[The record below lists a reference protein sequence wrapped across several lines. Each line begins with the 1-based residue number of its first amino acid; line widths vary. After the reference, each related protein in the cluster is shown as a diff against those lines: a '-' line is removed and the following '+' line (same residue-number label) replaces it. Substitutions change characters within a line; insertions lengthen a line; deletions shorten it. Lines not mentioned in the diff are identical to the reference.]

1 MKDIRK
7 SKNVFW
13 LIVWRTIVIT
23 ILVIAAVIIQYGTS
37 VFLDLEHFYI
47 VVLVLYVMSLVYFVL
62 FLTKKFIDAQVY
74 FQIICDLLLI
84 SAVVYITGGLKGSF
98 YFLYIFEI
106 VIAGIILSRKAAY
119 ITAALSAICF
129 GLLVDGMYLGLIPLF
144 GHASDMEISQGMAIN
159 NIFLAWTVFFLVA
172 LLMNR
177 LMRNY
182 RRMRDELHL
191 TQKELEIKKNLAIA
205 GEISAS
211 LAHEIRNPLAA
222 VSGSIQVLRDELVL
236 SGEQKNLMDIV
247 VSETNR
253 VSQTMDQFL
262 NLVAMG
268 HQAYAWLNV
277 REVLEETITLLKRSG
292 ELNGLHRME
301 GNFQEAKMSLYGNRN
316 QLKQIFWNLTKNALK
331 AMPEGGTLTV
341 DILRQKNRNILISF
355 RDTGKGMTSEER
367 ENLFRPF
374 YSRFKSGMGIGMS
387 VVRRIVD
394 ECRGKIWV
402 TSELNKGTDVQII
415 LPQRQSRIWV

>member
-1 MKDIRK
+1 MKDIRIRI
-7 SKNVFW
+7 NVFW
-13 LIVWRTIVIT
+13 LIVWRTIIAT
-23 ILVIAAVIIQYGTS
+23 ILVIAAVIIQYSTS
-37 VFLDLEHFYI
+37 VFLDLEHFYV
-47 VVLVLYVMSLVYFVL
+47 VVLVLYALSLIYFIL
-62 FLTKKFIDAQVY
+62 FLSKKFIDAQVY
-74 FQIICDLLLI
+74 FQIICDILLI
-84 SAVVYITGGLKGSF
+84 SAIVYITGGLKGSF

-106 VIAGIILSRKAAY
+106 VIAGIILTRRAAY

-172 LLMNR
+172 LLINR

-191 TQKELEIKKNLAIA
+191 AQKELEIKKHLAMA

-222 VSGSIQVLRDELVL
+222 VSGSIQVLRDELKL

-247 VSETNR
+247 VSETDR
-253 VSQTMDQFL
+253 VSQTVDQFL
-262 NLVAMG
+262 NLAAAG
-268 HQAYAWLNV
+268 HQAFEWLDV
-277 REVLEETITLLKRSG
+277 GEVLDETLTLLKQSG
-292 ELNGLHRME
+292 ELNGLHRLQ
-301 GNFQEAKMSLYGNRN
+301 GNFLTAKMSLYGNRH

-341 DILRQKNRNILISF
+341 DISRQKNKNILITF
-355 RDTGKGMTSEER
+355 RDNGKGMTKEER

-394 ECRGKIWV
+394 ECRGRIRV
-402 TSELNKGTDVQII
+402 ASEPNLGTEVQIS